1 MIVNAREEA
10 GIINPSTGYFLELDI
25 FLPSLNLA
33 FEYQVHSLIN
43 PRNLNSFSQEKHHFI
58 KHTTFNKPLAEIKA
72 RDKMKQELA
81 NKAGITLISIPF
93 WWDNRIE
100 R

>member
-1 MIVNAREEA
+1 MLSGSSHVDIPLKKQCQERHHYLTDANQA
-10 GIINPSTGYFLELDI
+10 GSPTLE
-25 FLPSLNLA
+25 
-33 FEYQVHSLIN
+33 
-43 PRNLNSFSQEKHHFI
+43 
-58 KHTTFNKPLAEIKA
+58 EIKK